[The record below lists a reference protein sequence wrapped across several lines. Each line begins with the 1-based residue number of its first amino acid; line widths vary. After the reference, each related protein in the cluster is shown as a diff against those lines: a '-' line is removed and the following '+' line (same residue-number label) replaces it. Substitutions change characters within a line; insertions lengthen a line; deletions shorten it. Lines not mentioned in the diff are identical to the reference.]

1 MRRFTS
7 LCILLWIALNTF
19 AQGNRVL
26 VTIGNKE
33 FLIDE
38 FERIYKKN
46 NQNLLEATDK
56 KTPEQYLDMFIN
68 FKLKVI
74 EAENLRMDTARSFID
89 ELAGYRKELAAPYLT
104 DVSYNEK
111 LVEDTYQRMKTE
123 VKASHILISLGE
135 NPSPDDTLKAYKKI
149 IDIRDKILN
158 GLNFNEAAAEYSED
172 PGAKSTHG
180 DLGYFSAFQMIF
192 PFEEVAFNTP
202 VGGIS
207 MPVRTQFGYHLIKVW
222 DKRPA
227 RGEIKVAHI
236 MKMYPP
242 EVNDSVMKKL
252 RSEIDSIDTQLR
264 NGADFAD
271 LAKKYS
277 DDKRSSE
284 VGGELAWFSSG
295 NMISEFADQAFIL
308 KNNGDISRPFATQ
321 FGYHII
327 KRLDYQPVKEF
338 AEVKKEIE
346 SKIKSD
352 PDRSIHSK
360 SVFIDKLKTEYNFKI
375 NLQTVDNV
383 KNNKYQLNS
392 PPMPQGNNLSE
403 VLFNLG
409 NEKFTVGKFFGF
421 LKTNN
426 PEVKEF
432 TGDMFDKYFNSWI
445 ENELTTFEDL
455 RLESKYPE
463 FKYLLQEYY
472 DGILLFNISDQKIWS
487 KAAEDSTGLQKYYE
501 KNKGAYM
508 WGERF
513 KGAVISCPD
522 QATRDD
528 VEKYY
533 AAGMTNKEVLDRVN
547 TSQIKIKIEEG
558 AWEKGSN
565 PFVDYYVWNG
575 LKPDGFNEMLV
586 FIRGSKTSPEPKFLN
601 EARGLYLSDYQ
612 NYLDKEWIKDLR
624 NKYPVEVNK
633 KLLKTIS
640 NAAN

>member
-46 NQNLLEATDK
+46 NQNLLEASEK

-74 EAENLRMDTARSFID
+74 EAQNLKMDTAVSFIN
-89 ELAGYRKELAAPYLT
+89 ELAGYRKELAVPYLT
-104 DVSYNEK
+104 DISYNEK
-111 LVEDTYQRMKTE
+111 MVEDTYQRMKTE
-123 VKASHILISLGE
+123 VKASHILISLVE
-135 NPSPDDTLKAYKKI
+135 NPTPEDTLKVYKKI
-149 IDIRDKILN
+149 MDIRDKILN

-172 PGAKSTHG
+172 PGAKNSHG

-192 PFEEVAFNTP
+192 PFEDVAFNTP
-202 VGGIS
+202 IGGLS

-252 RSEIDSIDTQLR
+252 RSEADSIYAQLQ
-264 NGADFAD
+264 NSGDFAE

-295 NMISEFADQAFIL
+295 NMISEFADQAFAL
-308 KNNGDISRPFATQ
+308 KNNGDISKPFATQ
-321 FGYHII
+321 FGYHIV
-327 KRLDYQPVKEF
+327 KRLDYHPVKEF
-338 AEVKKEIE
+338 ADIKKEIE
-346 SKIKSD
+346 SKIKSE
-352 PDRSIHSK
+352 PDRSVHSK
-360 SVFIDKLKTEYNFKI
+360 SAFIGKLKTEYNFKI
-375 NLQTVDNV
+375 NQQIADNV
-383 KNNKYQLNS
+383 KNNNYPLTEGTGQQDNKLTDAIFVLN
-392 PPMPQGNNLSE
+392 
-403 VLFNLG
+403 
-409 NEKFTVGKFFGF
+409 NEKFTVGKFFAF
-421 LKTNN
+421 LKTNH
-426 PEVKEF
+426 PDVKEF
-432 TGDMFDKYFNSWI
+432 AGDSFDKYFNSWV
-445 ENELTTFEDL
+445 ENELTAYEDL
-455 RLESKYPE
+455 RLENKYPE

-487 KAAEDSTGLQKYYE
+487 KAAGDSTGLQGYYE

-513 KGAVISCPD
+513 KGAIITCPD

-528 VEKYY
+528 VEKFY
-533 AAGMTNKEVLDRVN
+533 AAGMTNKEILDRIN
-547 TSQIKIKIEEG
+547 ASQVKIKIEES
-558 AWEKGSN
+558 AWEKGAN
-565 PFVDYYVWNG
+565 LVVDYYVWNG
-575 LKPDGFNEMLV
+575 TKPDGFNEMLV
-586 FIRGSKTSPEPKFLN
+586 FVRGNKTNPEPKLLD

-612 NYLDKEWIKDLR
+612 NYLDAEWIKGLR
-624 NKYPVEVNK
+624 NKYPVKVNK
-633 KLLKTIS
+633 KLLKTIC